1 MAVKLDYA
9 VQESVTNIRRNPF
22 MSFAA
27 VSVVSVS
34 LFLLGG
40 SFLLRSAV
48 GRAADIITQQ
58 VRVTV
63 FLTPDISPQDRE
75 QIEADL
81 RAMPEVAS
89 VNYESKQQAY
99 ETFKEVFKDQPALVE
114 NTRPDALPESF
125 RVELIDPEQFDV
137 ISARLTGRPGVDIV
151 RDERET
157 VRKLF
162 DSTRTIRRER
172 LITAVIN
179 GLAALVLIAT
189 TIRMALFARRR
200 EIGIM
205 KLVGATNWFI
215 RVPFMLEGMAQGML
229 GGALAS
235 IALLLVRPWLS
246 SVATPFGRLGDFN
259 VSVTYMDVAQWSIWL
274 VLAGVIIGGVG
285 SLFGLR
291 KFLDV

>member
-9 VQESVTNIRRNPF
+9 IQESLTNIRRNLF

-27 VSVVSVS
+27 VLVVAVS
-34 LFLLGG
+34 LFLFGA
-40 SFLLRSAV
+40 SFLLRNAV

-63 FLTPDISPQDRE
+63 FLTEDVSEEDRD
-75 QIEADL
+75 QIQADL
-81 RAMPEVAS
+81 VAMPEVAA
-89 VNYESKQQAY
+89 VIYESKEEAFAN
-99 ETFKEVFKDQPALVE
+99 FKKIFANQPAFIE

-125 RVELIDPEQFDV
+125 RVELINPEEFDV
-137 ISARLTGRPGVDIV
+137 IRDRLDGRPGVDFI

-172 LITAVIN
+172 LITALVN

-189 TIRMALFARRR
+189 TIRMALYARRR

-215 RVPFMLEGMAQGML
+215 RVPFMFEGMSQGL
-229 GGALAS
+229 IGATVAS
-235 IALLLVRPWLS
+235 IALLVLRPWLS
-246 SVATPFGRLGDFN
+246 SVALPFGAIGEFN
-259 VSVTYMDVAQWSIWL
+259 VSVTLLDVTSQALWL
-274 VLAGVIIGGVG
+274 LLAGILIGGVG